1 MTLTTAQF
9 TLDTTS
15 LPTQSKE
22 LGVLF
27 VRRAVKGIKEG
38 APAVDR
44 VLMLPHRKAFADPD
58 VVGPE
63 PSWNHLVCGVGLE
76 TGEGK
81 VVAGSGQ
88 MVITPQRYLFMV
100 DDGDVNRKRKLK
112 LEINSTGVV
121 YCFSVLRDDVYEPEV
136 KKKRLQ
142 PSQFFFRSKEE
153 APIKFRIAA
162 YAAWAYIVNDHMGY
176 WHDKSMV
183 RALSDE
189 GRQSLLKE

>member
-38 APAVDR
+38 SPAVDR
-44 VLMLPHRKAFADPD
+44 ILMLPHREAFEDPD

-63 PSWNHLVCGVGLE
+63 PRWNHLVCGVGLE
-76 TGEGK
+76 TGDGK

-100 DDGDVNRKRKLK
+100 DDGDVNRNLK
-112 LEINSTGVV
+112 LDVNSTGNV
-121 YCFSVLRDDVYEPEV
+121 YCFSVLREDVYDPEV

-142 PSQFFFRSKEE
+142 PSQFFLRGKEE

-162 YAAWAYIVNDHMGY
+162 YAAYAYIVSDHMGY
-176 WHDKSMV
+176 WQDKSMI
-183 RALSDE
+183 RALSEE
-189 GRQSLLKE
+189 GRQALLKE